1 MTAFASSLTHRIA
14 QWQFLRASN
23 SPNGESHLKI
33 KSLVG
38 TALAMLALTWAMA
51 IPATAAV
58 QLPVD
63 TAADK
68 AFTFAKRT
76 CAHDRNCVRYGVTN
90 CRRQSMHV
98 VLCRI
103 FDERS
108 TEAQGKYHCTRLVRV
123 ALDPVTYR
131 IVVTGQA
138 PWQC

>member
-1 MTAFASSLTHRIA
+1 
-14 QWQFLRASN
+14 
-23 SPNGESHLKI
+23 LKI

-38 TALAMLALTWAMA
+38 TVLAVLALSAAMA
-51 IPATAAV
+51 VPATAAV
-58 QLPVD
+58 KLPVA

-68 AFTFAKRT
+68 AFVFAKRT

-90 CRRQSMHV
+90 CRRQSLHV

-108 TEAQGKYHCTRLVRV
+108 TEAQGTYQCTRLVRV

-131 IVVTGQA
+131 ILVTGQA

>member
-1 MTAFASSLTHRIA
+1 
-14 QWQFLRASN
+14 
-23 SPNGESHLKI
+23 LKI
-33 KSLVG
+33 KSLVCSVVAVL
-38 TALAMLALTWAMA
+38 ALAAAMA

-58 QLPVD
+58 QLPVA

-68 AFTFAKRT
+68 AFVFAKRT
-76 CAHDRNCVRYGVTN
+76 CAHDSKCVRYGVTN

-108 TEAQGKYHCTRLVRV
+108 TEAQGKYDCTRLVRV
-123 ALDPVTYR
+123 VLDPVTYR